1 MTPDPAW
8 PAIALSV
15 IQAADAVLCA
25 IPLDFVT
32 RCLDDVGLSTR
43 HRRLL
48 PPLKAAA
55 ALGLLAGLWVPHL
68 AAVTAAC
75 LTFYFALAV
84 GAHVRAND
92 IGRNMASAT
101 ILLGASGTVL
111 ALSI

>member
-8 PAIALSV
+8 PAIGLGV
-15 IQAADAVLCA
+15 VQAADAVFCA
-25 IPLDFVT
+25 MPLDFVVK
-32 RCLDDVGLSTR
+32 CLDDVGLRTR
-43 HRRLL
+43 FRRLL
-48 PPLKAAA
+48 PAIKAAA
-55 ALGLLAGLWVPHL
+55 ALGLLAGLWIPYL

-75 LTFYFALAV
+75 LTAYFALAV

-101 ILLGASGTVL
+101 ILLGASSTVL